1 MSTNSCTSPIPS
13 VLIFPISRVT
23 SSPSASRYVVVLKD
37 GPKPKNGRCTF
48 VLRACRICRRISP
61 RRGAGT
67 ERRIVYA
74 SRVCAIASWNSA
86 GVAYTYR
93 FGTPAADGVQMVART
108 VVTLA
113 RTSPVVGQMLLT
125 VSPVPRHRPSYR
137 PGISSPE
144 MGRST
149 AESTAAALDDN

>member
-23 SSPSASRYVVVLKD
+23 SSPNASRYVVELE
-37 GPKPKNGRCTF
+37 GSPQPKSERCTF
-48 VLRACRICRRISP
+48 VLRASRICRRISP
-61 RRGAGT
+61 LRGAGT
-67 ERRIVYA
+67 ERRTVYA
-74 SRVCAIASWNSA
+74 SRVRAIASWNSA
-86 GVAYTYR
+86 GVACTYR
-93 FGTPAADGVQMVART
+93 FSTLAANEVWVVACT

-113 RTSPVVGQMLLT
+113 RTSPVVGQTLLT
-125 VSPVPRHRPSYR
+125 ASPVPRHRPSYR

-149 AESTAAALDDN
+149 AERTAAALKDN